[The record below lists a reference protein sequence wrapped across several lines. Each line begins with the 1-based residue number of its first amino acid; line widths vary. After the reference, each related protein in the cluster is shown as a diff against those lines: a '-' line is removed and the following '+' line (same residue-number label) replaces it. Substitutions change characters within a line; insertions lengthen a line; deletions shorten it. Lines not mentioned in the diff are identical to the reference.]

1 MRVDVHTH
9 YLPPDFFDLMLDHG
23 ADTTVGSFQGFG
35 HLLRPGAERLF
46 AAGPEAVIEDWVT
59 QLDGS
64 GFDLAVIGL
73 GALQPYFPDRSSGI
87 TVARRANLMLHEAVG
102 RAESRLAAFGSLPLP
117 HMDASLAELRF
128 CLDECGF
135 AGVNLGTSACGHPLD
150 SPELDDLW
158 AMLDERRATVFIHPG
173 TTPLM
178 GVGSA
183 EFHLAPDF
191 CSPTETALALCRL
204 VVGRVTTRYPNV
216 RIVAAA
222 MGGALPFFAHRFDVG
237 MSKSHPALYEEL
249 DGVLPHLRR
258 FWYDVSMTEEPYA
271 LDSVRH
277 SLGVDRLVFGSDLP
291 RGPIADVVDF
301 VISSPRLSEPE
312 KTHILDIGGAE
323 ALGHASSTS
332 MTPHLVLP
340 RPSPTSGTPR

>member
-9 YLPPDFFDLMLDHG
+9 YLPPSFFDLMVDYG
-23 ADTTVGSFQGFG
+23 ADKTVESFQGFG
-35 HLLRPGAERLF
+35 HLLRGGAERLF
-46 AAGPEAVIEDWVT
+46 ASGPEAVIEDWVT

-64 GFDLAVIGL
+64 QFDLAVIGL
-73 GALQPYFPDRSSGI
+73 GALQPYFPDQPSG
-87 TVARRANLMLHEAVG
+87 TAVARSANLMLHDAVG
-102 RAESRLAAFGSLPLP
+102 RAGSRLAAFGSLPLP
-117 HMDASLAELRF
+117 HLGAAIAELRF

-135 AGVNLGTSACGHPLD
+135 AGVNLGTSACGRSLD

-158 AMLDERRATVFIHPG
+158 AMLDERRTTVFIHPG

-183 EFHLAPDF
+183 DFHLAPDF

-222 MGGALPFFAHRFDVG
+222 MGGTLPFFAHRFDAG
-237 MSKSHPALYEEL
+237 IRASHPALYEEL
-249 DGVLPHLRR
+249 GGVLPHLRR

-291 RGPIADVVDF
+291 RGPITDVVDF
-301 VISSPRLSEPE
+301 VTSSPQLSEQE

-323 ALGHASSTS
+323 ALGHASSTA
-332 MTPHLVLP
+332 MTAHPVPP
-340 RPSPTSGTPR
+340 RRASTSGTSR